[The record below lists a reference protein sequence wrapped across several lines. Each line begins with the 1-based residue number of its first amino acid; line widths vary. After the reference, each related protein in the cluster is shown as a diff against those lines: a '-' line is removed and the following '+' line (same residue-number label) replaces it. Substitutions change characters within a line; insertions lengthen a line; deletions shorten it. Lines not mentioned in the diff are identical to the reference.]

1 MGTVRAMSSQNI
13 VRALEAE
20 RDRLERVRRA
30 VEGEEGPESQQDALN
45 ELSLSDQHPADLGSE
60 TFERTKDYGILES
73 VRGELADV
81 EHALRRLEAGTYGT
95 CEACGRPIAPA
106 RLEAIPAARFC
117 LEDQA
122 RAERD
127 ARTAGNSS

>member
-1 MGTVRAMSSQNI
+1 MNQQNV

-20 RDRLERVRRA
+20 RDRLDRVRRII
-30 VEGEEGPESQQDALN
+30 EGEEGIQSQQEALN

-81 EHALRRLEAGTYGT
+81 EHALRRLAAGTYGT
-95 CEACGRPIAPA
+95 CEACGRPIAPE
-106 RLEAIPAARFC
+106 RLEVIPSARFC
-117 LEDQA
+117 VEDQA

-127 ARTAGNSS
+127 ARAGNA